1 MDNNIIILTFYATL
15 DAARTLA
22 LYIYFTN
29 LLTYCGWTTTLSRM
43 L

>member
-22 LYIYFTN
+22 LYNI
-29 LLTYCGWTTTLSRM
+29 LLTYLLTVDGRRH
-43 L
+43 